1 MSTINERSRVTLH
14 FSLAMMDG
22 LVIDST
28 FDKPAPAFT
37 MGDGSLLPGFERCLL
52 GLSAGD
58 EKSFVLAPADA
69 FGEVNAD
76 SIHHM
81 PIQQFSKLLQEQDAL
96 SEGLVVSFDGAGKQ
110 PMPGVI
116 RKIEG
121 NTVTVDF
128 NHPLA
133 GQTLRF
139 SVRILAVNE
148 PIAVK
153 RA

>member
-1 MSTINERSRVTLH
+1 MSAINNRSRVTLH
-14 FSLAMMDG
+14 FALALMDG

-28 FDKPAPAFT
+28 FDRSAPSFT
-37 MGDGSLLPGFERCLL
+37 MGDGSLLPGFEQCLI
-52 GLSAGD
+52 GLAAGD
-58 EKSFVLAPADA
+58 EKTFVLPPADA
-69 FGEVNAD
+69 FGEINAD
-76 SIHHM
+76 SIHDM
-81 PIQQFSKLLQEQDAL
+81 DIQQFKKMLHEQDTL
-96 SEGLVVSFDGAGKQ
+96 TEGLVVSFDGAGKQ

-139 SVRILAVNE
+139 SVKILAVNE

-153 RA
+153 LA